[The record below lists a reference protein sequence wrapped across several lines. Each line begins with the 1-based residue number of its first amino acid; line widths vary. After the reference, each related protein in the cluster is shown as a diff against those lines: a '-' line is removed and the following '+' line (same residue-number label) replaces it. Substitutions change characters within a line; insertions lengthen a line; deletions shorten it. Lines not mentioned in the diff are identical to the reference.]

1 MSEVSPR
8 IGVYVCHCG
17 TNIAGVIDVKKVV
30 GEVSKLPGVVIA
42 RDYIYMCSDP
52 GQDLIV
58 EDIKKHGLDRVIVA
72 SCTPMMH
79 ERTFR
84 RVLERAGINKYMFEM
99 VNIREQCSWAHEDD
113 PEGATEKAI
122 ALITMAVAKAHYLAQ
137 LEDIKVPAV
146 KRVLVI
152 GAGIAGMTASLAL
165 AESGYEVV
173 LVEKEPSIGG
183 NMAKIGRV
191 FPTMDCSPCILT
203 PVMVEISRNPRIKL
217 YTYSEI
223 ENVSGT
229 PGKFKVIIK
238 KKPRYVKEDVCVGC
252 GICIEKCPVKV
263 ESEFDEGVKF
273 RKAIFIPFPQAVPR
287 IPVIDTDHCLYF
299 QKGVCKV
306 CERFCPTKAID
317 YEQKE
322 SFVEEEVG
330 AIIVATGYKL
340 YDISKLAEYGFG
352 KSKYILTGL
361 QLERIVV
368 NKVVGEKIAFEFTPK
383 SAAIILCAGSR
394 DEHALPYCCRFGC
407 AAGLKHAL
415 YMKGLFGCS
424 DVYLIYQDIRA
435 FGKGYEAFY
444 RRVRE
449 TGVKFIQG
457 KPSEIEVLSDGKIQ
471 VRVYNASI
479 DEVVELKVDTVI
491 LEVGIEPSDGTIEIA
506 KKLKIPLGPD
516 NFILEV
522 HPKLK
527 PVETFTAGILVAGCA
542 QGPKDIPDTI
552 SQAKAAAATAS
563 EMLATGVIVKTPLY
577 AVVDEAVCDGCGVC
591 AEVCPFNAIE
601 IVEKNGKKLAK
612 VDAVKCKGGGLCL
625 SSCHLGAIDMS
636 MNNEEQLTAYI
647 KAAGDWKKHPKILL
661 IADECGGYQAA
672 DLAGLS
678 RFIYPAAAVTMRVSC
693 AGRITPRLIIE
704 AFKAGFDGV
713 VIAAGPPEVCHYVK
727 GATVCSKVVEVL
739 KKKLNE
745 LGIEEDRLV
754 LKWTVAP
761 AAGPLAATIRDMT
774 SKLEKLGPV
783 RIKKEAI
790 DKVFSEINV
799 ELRESFKTI

>member
-203 PVMVEISRNPRIKL
+203 PVMVEISRNSRIKL

-340 YDISKLAEYGFG
+340 YDIGKLAEYGLE
-352 KSKYILTGL
+352 SQNIYL
-361 QLERIVV
+361 QVSSLR
-368 NKVVGEKIAFEFTPK
+368 
-383 SAAIILCAGSR
+383 GS
-394 DEHALPYCCRFGC
+394 L
-407 AAGLKHAL
+407 
-415 YMKGLFGCS
+415 
-424 DVYLIYQDIRA
+424 
-435 FGKGYEAFY
+435 
-444 RRVRE
+444 
-449 TGVKFIQG
+449 
-457 KPSEIEVLSDGKIQ
+457 
-471 VRVYNASI
+471 
-479 DEVVELKVDTVI
+479 
-491 LEVGIEPSDGTIEIA
+491 
-506 KKLKIPLGPD
+506 
-516 NFILEV
+516 
-522 HPKLK
+522 
-527 PVETFTAGILVAGCA
+527 
-542 QGPKDIPDTI
+542 
-552 SQAKAAAATAS
+552 
-563 EMLATGVIVKTPLY
+563 
-577 AVVDEAVCDGCGVC
+577 
-591 AEVCPFNAIE
+591 
-601 IVEKNGKKLAK
+601 
-612 VDAVKCKGGGLCL
+612 
-625 SSCHLGAIDMS
+625 
-636 MNNEEQLTAYI
+636 
-647 KAAGDWKKHPKILL
+647 
-661 IADECGGYQAA
+661 
-672 DLAGLS
+672 
-678 RFIYPAAAVTMRVSC
+678 
-693 AGRITPRLIIE
+693 
-704 AFKAGFDGV
+704 
-713 VIAAGPPEVCHYVK
+713 
-727 GATVCSKVVEVL
+727 
-739 KKKLNE
+739 
-745 LGIEEDRLV
+745 
-754 LKWTVAP
+754 
-761 AAGPLAATIRDMT
+761 
-774 SKLEKLGPV
+774 
-783 RIKKEAI
+783 
-790 DKVFSEINV
+790 
-799 ELRESFKTI
+799 